1 MNGMERK
8 IVYLYNKYLFMLA
21 EKHIN
26 GTIAIGLMWDGVEIN
41 GLYDVLN
48 GFVVCLVLS
57 CRACDDCADDEDD
70 ADVVDGVRRPELS
83 PDH

>member
-1 MNGMERK
+1 MKMNGMERK

-41 GLYDVLN
+41 GIYDVLN

-57 CRACDDCADDEDD
+57 CLAMI
-70 ADVVDGVRRPELS
+70 VLTMKKTLTWLMVWG
-83 PDH
+83 